1 MLEVG
6 KEEKER
12 DRLFRHSVITDY
24 LVYQAWVTK
33 VSAQI
38 TIKNKRKPKLRNLD
52 GNAVSIVGSVSQS
65 RPTNPYSYY
74 GYNYTNMAFRQQLTI
89 FTTMT
94 QPSFLKIFLQ
104 HTLVQTAFP

>member
-38 TIKNKRKPKLRNLD
+38 TIKNKRKPMQCESKSAYKPL
-52 GNAVSIVGSVSQS
+52 
-65 RPTNPYSYY
+65 
-74 GYNYTNMAFRQQLTI
+74 
-89 FTTMT
+89 
-94 QPSFLKIFLQ
+94 
-104 HTLVQTAFP
+104 